1 MGIADTSIA
10 ALSAA
15 FSGLAAFGA
24 WKASREANDAAASV
38 VRIERDRWYDA
49 LTPQLRLKLQQ
60 SDGLLLYVRFDGPAQ
75 LGRLSVRLTIRDD
88 FDRSQVPSLAGG
100 PTPDEI
106 ERTIWGPY
114 RFQPGINGADP
125 LGRSVPP
132 FPLEA
137 GDRTRLALDPS
148 VKPTWYEG
156 ADGEERW
163 RQQYQDATIRLW
175 VDCEAEGHKPW
186 RLSFGV
192 TPDGRWAQTGRT
204 VGS

>member
-1 MGIADTSIA
+1 MGIGDTSIA

-24 WKASREANDAAASV
+24 WKASCEANETAASV
-38 VRIERDRWYDA
+38 ARIERDRWHDA
-49 LTPQLRLKLQQ
+49 LTPQLRLKLER
-60 SDGLLLYVRFDGPAQ
+60 SDGLLYVRFDGLAQ
-75 LGRLSVRLTIRDD
+75 LGRLSVRLTVRDD
-88 FDRSQVPSLAGG
+88 FDRSRVRSLAGG
-100 PTPDEI
+100 PTPEAI
-106 ERTIWGPY
+106 AGIVWGPY
-114 RFQPGINGADP
+114 RFRPGIDGADQ
-125 LGRSVPP
+125 LGRSVAP

-148 VKPTWYEG
+148 VKPAWYEG

-163 RQQYQDATIRLW
+163 RRQYQDATIRLW
-175 VDCEAEGHKPW
+175 ADCEAEGHRPW

-192 TPDGRWAQTGRT
+192 TQDGRWAQTGRI